1 MPLKLFYFLQQD
13 IKPTSMQTFQTW
25 LYLILIFG
33 LLITNLIFIAIYR
46 REIKSLKS
54 RNEELERTN
63 NSSLSLASERA
74 KDVDT
79 FKNMYDPKY
88 LKEYLQI
95 HVKVEVE
102 KAKALQQANLD
113 NKQIKDLIDDLN
125 ETINFITWYMVA
137 EKKYDREKRISFLH
151 TFFEKSKNLIWA
163 VSNQKIENLEKQN
176 ILTESKNPDV

>member
-1 MPLKLFYFLQQD
+1 
-13 IKPTSMQTFQTW
+13 MQIFQSW
-25 LYLILIFG
+25 LDTILIFG

-46 REIKSLKS
+46 RQIDSLKS

-63 NSSLSLASERA
+63 KSSLSLASERA
-74 KDVDT
+74 KDVDN

-102 KAKALQQANLD
+102 KAKDSQQANLD
-113 NKQIKDLIDDLN
+113 NEQIKELIGFLN

-137 EKKYDREKRISFLH
+137 EKKYDRDKRISFLH
-151 TFFEKSKNLIWA
+151 TFFDKSKDIVWA
-163 VSNQKIENLEKQN
+163 VSNQKIENLEKQK
-176 ILTESKNPDV
+176 S